1 MSFALTII
9 IAYALGSIS
18 PSIIMGKLAGIDIKK
33 EGSGNAGATNTLR
46 VLGKKAAIITLL
58 VDISKGAIAVF
69 LAESFYGD
77 MHSYIACIFVILGHI
92 FPIWYNFRGGKGV
105 AVSFGAL
112 LAVNPLIA
120 FSSLLVVIG
129 FVLIFRMVSLGSIM
143 AAVSAPI
150 FSYFFE
156 PDFVP
161 YVIFPA
167 ILIIYMHRSNIRR
180 IINGQEN
187 KLW

>member
-1 MSFALTII
+1 MSFALTTI

-18 PSIIMGKLAGIDIKK
+18 PSIIMGKLSGIDIKK

-58 VDISKGAIAVF
+58 IDISKGVIAVY
-69 LAESFYGD
+69 LAGCLFGAL
-77 MHSYIACIFVILGHI
+77 HSYIACIFVILGHI
-92 FPIWYNFRGGKGV
+92 FPIWYNFKGGKGV

-120 FSSLLVVIG
+120 VCALLVVIV

-156 PDFVP
+156 PEFLP

-180 IINGQEN
+180 IINRQEN

>member
-1 MSFALTII
+1 MSFALTTI

-58 VDISKGAIAVF
+58 IDISKGVIAVY
-69 LAESFYGD
+69 LAGCLFGAL
-77 MHSYIACIFVILGHI
+77 HSYIACIFVILGHI
-92 FPIWYNFRGGKGV
+92 FPIWYNFKGGKGV

-120 FSSLLVVIG
+120 VCALLVVIA

-156 PDFVP
+156 PEFLP

-180 IINGQEN
+180 IINRQEN

>member
-1 MSFALTII
+1 MSFALTIM

-58 VDISKGAIAVF
+58 VDISKGVLAVY
-69 LAESFYGD
+69 LAGVVFGD
-77 MHSYIACIFVILGHI
+77 LQSYIACIFVILGHI
-92 FPIWYNFRGGKGV
+92 FPIWFRFKGGKGV

-112 LAVNPLIA
+112 IAVNPTVAI
-120 FSSLLVVIG
+120 SSLLVVIA

-143 AAVSAPI
+143 AAAFVPV

-167 ILIIYMHRSNIRR
+167 VLIVYMHRSNIRR

>member
-58 VDISKGAIAVF
+58 IDISKGVIAVY
-69 LAESFYGD
+69 LAEWLLGD
-77 MHSYIACIFVILGHI
+77 LHSYIACIFVILGHI
-92 FPIWYNFRGGKGV
+92 FPIWYNFKGGKGV

-120 FSSLLVVIG
+120 VCALLVVIV
-129 FVLIFRMVSLGSIM
+129 FVLLFRMVSLGSIM
-143 AAVSAPI
+143 AAISAPI
-150 FSYFFE
+150 FSILFE
-156 PDFVP
+156 PEFLP

-167 ILIIYMHRSNIRR
+167 ILIIYMHRSNIMR
-180 IINGQEN
+180 IIKRQEN

>member
-1 MSFALTII
+1 MSFALTTI

-18 PSIIMGKLAGIDIKK
+18 PSIIMGKLSGIDIKK

-58 VDISKGAIAVF
+58 IDISKGVIAVY
-69 LAESFYGD
+69 LAGCLFGAL
-77 MHSYIACIFVILGHI
+77 HSYIACIFVILGHI
-92 FPIWYNFRGGKGV
+92 FPIWYNFKGGKGV

-120 FSSLLVVIG
+120 VCALLVVIF

-156 PDFVP
+156 PEFLP

-180 IINGQEN
+180 IINRQEN

>member
-1 MSFALTII
+1 MSFALTTI

-18 PSIIMGKLAGIDIKK
+18 PSIIMGKLSGIDIKK

-58 VDISKGAIAVF
+58 IDISKGVIAVY
-69 LAESFYGD
+69 LAGCLFGAL
-77 MHSYIACIFVILGHI
+77 HSYIACIFVILGHI
-92 FPIWYNFRGGKGV
+92 FPIWYNFKGGKGV

-120 FSSLLVVIG
+120 VCALLVVIV
-129 FVLIFRMVSLGSIM
+129 FVLMFRMVSLGSIM

-156 PDFVP
+156 PEFLP

-180 IINGQEN
+180 IINRQEN

>member
-1 MSFALTII
+1 MSFALTTI

-18 PSIIMGKLAGIDIKK
+18 PSIIMGKLSGIDIKK

-58 VDISKGAIAVF
+58 IDISKGVIAVY
-69 LAESFYGD
+69 LAGCLFGAL
-77 MHSYIACIFVILGHI
+77 HSYIACIFVILGHI
-92 FPIWYNFRGGKGV
+92 FPIWYNFKGGKGV

-120 FSSLLVVIG
+120 VCALLVVIA

-143 AAVSAPI
+143 AALSAPI

-156 PDFVP
+156 PEFLP

-180 IINGQEN
+180 IINRQEN

>member
-9 IAYALGSIS
+9 FAYALGSIS
-18 PSIIMGKLAGIDIKK
+18 PSIILGKLAGIDIKK

-58 VDISKGAIAVF
+58 IDISKGVIAVY
-69 LAESFYGD
+69 LAGCLFGAL
-77 MHSYIACIFVILGHI
+77 HSYIACIFVILGHI
-92 FPIWYNFRGGKGV
+92 FPIWYNFKGGKGV

-120 FSSLLVVIG
+120 VCALLVVIA

-143 AAVSAPI
+143 AALSAPI

-156 PDFVP
+156 PEFLP

-180 IINGQEN
+180 IINRQEN

>member
-1 MSFALTII
+1 MSFALTTI

-18 PSIIMGKLAGIDIKK
+18 PSIIMGKLSGIDIKK

-58 VDISKGAIAVF
+58 IDISKGVIAVY
-69 LAESFYGD
+69 LAGCLFGAL
-77 MHSYIACIFVILGHI
+77 HSYIACIFVILGHI
-92 FPIWYNFRGGKGV
+92 FPIWYNFKGGKGV

-120 FSSLLVVIG
+120 VCALLVVIV

-143 AAVSAPI
+143 AALSAPI

-156 PDFVP
+156 PEFLP

-180 IINGQEN
+180 IINRQEN

>member
-58 VDISKGAIAVF
+58 IDISKGVIAVY
-69 LAESFYGD
+69 LAGCLFGD
-77 MHSYIACIFVILGHI
+77 LHSYIACIFVILGHI
-92 FPIWYNFRGGKGV
+92 FPIWYNFKGGKGV

-120 FSSLLVVIG
+120 VSALLVVIV
-129 FVLIFRMVSLGSIM
+129 FVLLFRMVSLGSIM
-143 AAVSAPI
+143 AALSAPI

-156 PDFVP
+156 SEFVP

-167 ILIIYMHRSNIRR
+167 ILIIYMHRSNIIR
-180 IINGQEN
+180 IIKRQEN

>member
-1 MSFALTII
+1 M
-9 IAYALGSIS
+9 
-18 PSIIMGKLAGIDIKK
+18 
-33 EGSGNAGATNTLR
+33 
-46 VLGKKAAIITLL
+46 
-58 VDISKGAIAVF
+58 
-69 LAESFYGD
+69 
-77 MHSYIACIFVILGHI
+77 ILGHI

-129 FVLIFRMVSLGSIM
+129 FVLIFRMVSMGSIM

-150 FSYFFE
+150 FSCFFE